1 MTANKGKERIAVVTG
16 ASRGAGKGI
25 ALALG
30 ETGATVYVT
39 GRSTRQAEDVKLGG
53 ALPGTIYETAELIT
67 KSGGVGIAV
76 VCDHADDGQVIAL
89 FDRVKKE
96 HGRLDILVNNAAHV
110 SWDIS
115 TPAPFWERSLDLIDT
130 LNVGVRSTYIASF
143 YAAKLLIESGAGLV
157 ANTSGYA
164 GGCYL
169 HGPGYGCAKA
179 AVDKM
184 SYDMGIDFRPFNVC
198 AVSLWMG
205 LLSTERAQSYFAAD
219 PEHWGKRKAEAE
231 LPKLIG
237 RVIDALHRA
246 PDRMERS
253 AKVWIAAELG
263 LELGVKEDDGSDPVS
278 KRSKFGGPL
287 QYNPAVFY

>member
-1 MTANKGKERIAVVTG
+1 MSAGKGKERIAVVTG

-39 GRSTRQAEDVKLGG
+39 GRSTQQAMDVGIG
-53 ALPGTIYETAELIT
+53 RALPGTIYETAELIT
-67 KSGGVGIAV
+67 KAGGVGV
-76 VCDHADDGQVIAL
+76 PMVCDHADDEQVKAL
-89 FDRVKKE
+89 FARVEKE
-96 HGRLDILVNNAAHV
+96 HGYLDILVNNAAHV

-130 LNVGVRSTYIASF
+130 LDVGVRSTYIASF
-143 YAAKLLIESGAGLV
+143 YAAKLLIASKGGLV

-169 HGPGYGCAKA
+169 HGPAYGCAKA

-205 LLSTERAQSYFAAD
+205 LLSTERAQTYFDVD
-219 PEHWGKRKAEAE
+219 PKMAKRKSEAE
-231 LPKLIG
+231 SPKFIG
-237 RVIDALHRA
+237 RVVDALHRA

-253 AKVWIAAELG
+253 AKVWIATELG

-287 QYNPAVFY
+287 QYNAAIYY

>member
-1 MTANKGKERIAVVTG
+1 MSAGRGKERIAVVTG

-39 GRSTRQAEDVKLGG
+39 GRSTQQAKDVGLGK
-53 ALPGTIYETAELIT
+53 ALPGTVYETAEEID
-67 KSGGVGIAV
+67 KSGGVGIPV
-76 VCDHADDGQVIAL
+76 ICDHGDDAQVKAL
-89 FDRVKKE
+89 FERVKSD

-110 SWDIS
+110 SWDI
-115 TPAPFWERSLDLIDT
+115 AGHGPFWERSLDLIDT
-130 LNVGVRSTYIASF
+130 LNVGVRSTYIASY

-157 ANTSGYA
+157 ANTSGYG

-184 SYDMGIDFRPFNVC
+184 SYDMGIDFRPHDVC

-205 LLSTERAQSYFAAD
+205 LLSTERAQTYFESD
-219 PEHWGKRKAEAE
+219 PNMAKRKSEAE
-231 LPKLIG
+231 SPKFIG
-237 RVIDALHRA
+237 RVVDALHRA
-246 PDRMERS
+246 PDRMARS

-263 LELGVKEDDGSDPVS
+263 LELGVKEDNGSDPVS

-287 QYNPAVFY
+287 QFNSAIYY

>member
-1 MTANKGKERIAVVTG
+1 MGARQGSERIAVVTG

-30 ETGATVYVT
+30 EAGATVYVT
-39 GRSTRQAEDVKLGG
+39 GRSTKQAENVGHG
-53 ALPGTIYETAELIT
+53 AALPGTIYQTAEEIT
-67 KSGGVGIAV
+67 KAGGVGIPVA
-76 VCDHADDGQVIAL
+76 CDHSHDEEVKAL
-89 FDRVKKE
+89 FDRIEKK
-96 HGRLDILVNNAAHV
+96 HGYLDILVNNAAHV

-115 TPAPFWERSLDLIDT
+115 RAAPFWDRSLDLIDT

-143 YAAKLLIESGAGLV
+143 YAAKLLIASDGGLV

-169 HGPGYGCAKA
+169 HGPAYGCAKA

-184 SYDMGIDFRPFNVC
+184 SYDMGIDLKPFNVC
-198 AVSLWMG
+198 SVSLWMG
-205 LLSTERAQSYFAAD
+205 LLSTERALTYFESD
-219 PEHWGKRKAEAE
+219 PAMAQRKAEAE
-231 LPKLIG
+231 SPKFIG
-237 RVIDALHRA
+237 RVVDALHRA

-253 AKVWIAAELG
+253 AKVWIATELG
-263 LELGVKEDDGSDPVS
+263 LELGVKEIDGSDPVS

-287 QYNPAVFY
+287 TYNPAIYY